1 MILLKI
7 TWSDYLSSVIYM
19 EKVNV
24 SMDNFTND
32 NTARRYRAHVST
44 LGTTQIHL
52 RNPYIIAW
60 WSAAFP
66 GFGHLLLSKYLR
78 GFVLF
83 IWEVV
88 VNVNC
93 NLNLSMIYS
102 FQGEIEKAKEI
113 LDTRWL
119 LIYIPVYIFAIW
131 DSYRTTVDLNKIFVL
146 AEREEHRFNSFSIGI
161 MEINYLDKR
170 NPIMAIIWS
179 LFMPGLGQ
187 LYIHRVITAFFVIIW
202 GVVFFY
208 LSHGLEAL
216 SLLFLGEIKQA
227 TDVIN
232 PEWLLF
238 FPSIYGFAIFDSYI
252 NTVENNK
259 LYDKEQRSYFREK
272 YQSSSFQ
279 VLKGQKVN

>member
-1 MILLKI
+1 MNN
-7 TWSDYLSSVIYM
+7 Y
-19 EKVNV
+19 
-24 SMDNFTND
+24 TND
-32 NTARRYRAHVST
+32 NTARRYSAHVSI

-88 VNVNC
+88 VNVNANV
-93 NLNLSMIYS
+93 NLAMIYS
-102 FQGEIEKAKEI
+102 FQGKIDLAKEI

-131 DSYRTTVDLNKIFVL
+131 DSYRTTVDLNKVSLL
-146 AEREEHRFNSFSIGI
+146 AQSEEHRFNSFSIGAL
-161 MEINYLDKR
+161 EINYLDKR
-170 NPIMAIIWS
+170 NPVMSFLWS
-179 LFMPGLGQ
+179 LFVPGLGQ
-187 LYIHRVITAFFVIIW
+187 IYIHRITTAFFIIIW
-202 GVVFFY
+202 VVIFAY
-208 LSHGLEAL
+208 YSHSLEAI
-216 SLLFLGEIKQA
+216 SLLFLGKVKEA
-227 TDVIN
+227 TAVLK

-238 FPSIYGFAIFDSYI
+238 FPSIYGFALFDSYM

-259 LYDKEQRSYFREK
+259 LYEKEQRNYLIENF
-272 YQSSSFQ
+272 QSPTFEI
-279 VLKGQKVN
+279 LKGQKVK

>member
-1 MILLKI
+1 MNNY
-7 TWSDYLSSVIYM
+7 S
-19 EKVNV
+19 
-24 SMDNFTND
+24 ND
-32 NTARRYRAHVST
+32 NTARRYRAHVSI

-52 RNPYIIAW
+52 QNPYITGW

-93 NLNLSMIYS
+93 NLNLAMIYS
-102 FQGEIEKAKEI
+102 FQGEIDKAKEI

-146 AEREEHRFNSFSIGI
+146 AEREEHRFNSFSIGA

-170 NPIMAIIWS
+170 SPLMAIIWS
-179 LFMPGLGQ
+179 LFVPGLGQ
-187 LYIHRVITAFFVIIW
+187 LYIHRITTAFFVIIW
-202 GVVFFY
+202 TVVFFY
-208 LSHGLEAL
+208 LSHGLEAI

-227 TDVIN
+227 TEVIN
-232 PEWLLF
+232 AEWLLF

-259 LYDKEQRSYFREK
+259 LYDKEQRFYFKEN

-279 VLKGQKVN
+279 VLKGLKMK

>member
-52 RNPYIIAW
+52 RNPYIIGW

-146 AEREEHRFNSFSIGI
+146 TEREEHRFNSFSIGI